1 MNRANASLKRPKPH
15 RNELKKILIVC
26 EGSKTEPNY
35 LKEVCREYRINTA
48 SVEIAGKECDSAP
61 ITVFRF
67 ARERFKED
75 PSFDEVYCVIDRDS
89 HPTFDEAVFACR
101 THSSK
106 RFYSIR
112 SYPCFEYWILLHFQY
127 TRAPVHGAGKSS
139 PGDVMLKM
147 VQKCW
152 PEYTKGLL
160 RCFTEIKKKGNTDV
174 AIDNANRARKDALS
188 TGEQNPSTEFDL
200 LFQRLV
206 NLAKEQGMT

>member
-1 MNRANASLKRPKPH
+1 MSRSKASLKRPSPQRSEFK
-15 RNELKKILIVC
+15 RILIVC

-61 ITVFRF
+61 ITVYRF
-67 ARERFKED
+67 ARDRFNED

-89 HPTFDEAVFACR
+89 HPTFDEAVSACLN
-101 THSSK
+101 HPSK
-106 RFYSIR
+106 RFSPIR

-127 TRAPVHGAGKSS
+127 TRAPVHGTGVSS

-147 VQKCW
+147 VRECW
-152 PEYTKGLL
+152 PEYTKGFPK
-160 RCFTEIKKKGNTDV
+160 CFSELKKNGKVETAVN
-174 AIDNANRARKDALS
+174 NASRARKDALS

-200 LFQRLV
+200 LFQRLI
-206 NLAKEQGMT
+206 NLGKE